1 MKGSRF
7 SVCVHIMTLLTQ
19 FESEYLTS
27 EFIAASINMN
37 PAMVRKEVVKLK
49 KSGLVESKEGKS
61 GGVRLARPSNQINF
75 SDIFLADHQDGE
87 NVLSLY
93 KNDPHEKCVIGSQI
107 QDRLSDLF
115 AEVDQAILDKLSGIT
130 LADFHAQFV

>member
-1 MKGSRF
+1 
-7 SVCVHIMTLLTQ
+7 
-19 FESEYLTS
+19 
-27 EFIAASINMN
+27 
-37 PAMVRKEVVKLK
+37 MVRKEVVKLK